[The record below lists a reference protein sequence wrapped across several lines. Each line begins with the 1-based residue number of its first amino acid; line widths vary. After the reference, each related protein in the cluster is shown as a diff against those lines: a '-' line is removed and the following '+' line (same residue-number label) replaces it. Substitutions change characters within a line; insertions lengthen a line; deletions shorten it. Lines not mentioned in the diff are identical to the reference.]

1 MHENR
6 KEEEKEK
13 KGENSVRLGN
23 RTRPLIGDICASV
36 FASSS
41 CLVEFGSGS
50 SHGLDFWLLFFFF
63 FFFSHASD
71 QAPFLSL
78 FPCIALLFVLYPSLN
93 LASCYRQACGSGKMW
108 LGPRCSSQHPVFQR
122 GRPGWT
128 MSSATRPETFRS

>member
-63 FFFSHASD
+63 FFFLARIG
-71 QAPFLSL
+71 PGPLLVLVSL
-78 FPCIALLFVLYPSLN
+78 YCPSLRPVSV
-93 LASCYRQACGSGKMW
+93 LEPCVLLPASLWLGKDVAWATLLIAAPRLPKRQARMDNVECYK
-108 LGPRCSSQHPVFQR
+108 
-122 GRPGWT
+122 
-128 MSSATRPETFRS
+128 A